1 MIFNAHSNLVGMHAF
16 LSASK
21 YSWINY
27 DEDKLDRTFLN
38 AMAAQRGTELH
49 QLANDLIRLGVKL
62 PATKKTLNL
71 YVNDAIGFKMNPEQV
86 LFVSENCFGTADAIS
101 FKKNKLRI
109 HDLKN
114 GVTPTS
120 EHQLEIYAAM
130 FCLEYGFKPFEIE
143 IELRI
148 YQNDEVRIY
157 DADPVDVD
165 LIMRKIINFDK
176 RITAMRMEALS

>member
-1 MIFNAHSNLVGMHAF
+1 MHAF